1 MCDERD
7 LRPDHPDQRLDGAG
21 LIAISSIS
29 ARIQETGGIAA
40 SIVAAVEQQ
49 GATTQEIVRNVA
61 KAARGSGGRIAHIAG
76 VAGAVEET
84 GAAVSQVLGAAPG
97 LSRQSERFA
106 EQFAAELVRFL
117 LTRLGWVLVPLAR
130 RAVPARGRR

>member
-1 MCDERD
+1 VCDERD

-61 KAARGSGGRIAHIAG
+61 KAAQGIGGWIAHIAG

-84 GAAVSQVLGAAPG
+84 GAAVSQVLGAAPDCRG
-97 LSRQSERFA
+97 SPSSLPSSLQPSWSASWIPGGPPEKG
-106 EQFAAELVRFL
+106 EQ
-117 LTRLGWVLVPLAR
+117 R
-130 RAVPARGRR
+130 R